1 MLEIV
6 INLSL
11 IFIAAIS
18 IGALGAYFSEKAG
31 IANIAVDGVMIVGA
45 LAFSIVH
52 SKMPS
57 DASVVAMVI
66 SILIAG
72 VAGILVGMLF
82 SLLTVTMK
90 SDHIIAGT
98 AVNLLTP
105 ALAMA
110 VMGMLY
116 NSSYIAFN
124 YTPIFFVE
132 DINIIAIGFTIALLL
147 LVVTSLI
154 KIRKQ
159 KFEIVNFIKD
169 SKFRIKNIAT
179 VVVFVATTITWIMSS
194 KLAVTLKGYEL
205 LQVVVAIVI
214 LLAGMFLINKTKIGL
229 RIKASG
235 EYPQALAAAGVSVYK
250 TRYIALGIFGF
261 LAGVA
266 GALIM
271 PLLGSFSGHV
281 NGYGFIAVAVLVVSS
296 WKIKKLL
303 IAAPVIGVLI
313 AIGNS
318 GELIPVINMIPREY
332 IRMIPFI
339 VPIVVLIFASKN
351 SKAPKA
357 VGQIYDKS
365 KR

>member
-179 VVVFVATTITWIMSS
+179 VVVFVATTIT
-194 KLAVTLKGYEL
+194 
-205 LQVVVAIVI
+205 
-214 LLAGMFLINKTKIGL
+214 
-229 RIKASG
+229 
-235 EYPQALAAAGVSVYK
+235 
-250 TRYIALGIFGF
+250 
-261 LAGVA
+261 
-266 GALIM
+266 
-271 PLLGSFSGHV
+271 
-281 NGYGFIAVAVLVVSS
+281 
-296 WKIKKLL
+296 
-303 IAAPVIGVLI
+303 
-313 AIGNS
+313 
-318 GELIPVINMIPREY
+318 
-332 IRMIPFI
+332 
-339 VPIVVLIFASKN
+339 
-351 SKAPKA
+351 
-357 VGQIYDKS
+357 
-365 KR
+365 